1 MMGMLSARMTK
12 AMAFLSR
19 ERSDVR
25 DGKRGLSWFSK
36 KVPRRVGSL
45 QEELRAERVAVRAVM
60 SPVEFWKA
68 LVRAK

>member
-1 MMGMLSARMTK
+1 M
-12 AMAFLSR
+12 R
-19 ERSDVR
+19 E
-25 DGKRGLSWFSK
+25 GKRGLSWFSI

-45 QEELRAERVAVRAVM
+45 QEELRAEIVAVRAVM